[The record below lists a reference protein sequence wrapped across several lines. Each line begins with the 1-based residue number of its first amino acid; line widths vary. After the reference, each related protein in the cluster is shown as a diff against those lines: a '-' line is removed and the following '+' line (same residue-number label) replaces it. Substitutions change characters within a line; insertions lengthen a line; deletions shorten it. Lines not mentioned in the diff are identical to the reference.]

1 MIFRILTFILFLLIL
16 TIITFQNYFI
26 KKNIV
31 YGLQNV
37 TEKKI
42 SVENV
47 NLNFT
52 EKSITLNEIKI
63 YNSDDF
69 MYQHFFTCKKIIIRP
84 KFETIFK
91 SVIEFDDLIFYSPV
105 IFLEIKNQLV
115 EKKDNISEVE
125 KSSPSYEAKVY
136 PKKNV
141 DRNIFIKNIFTYN
154 LKANLKY
161 ANFYKIENLNLSE
174 MEIKNVGNSKKSSQH
189 FKDVFKLI
197 LLDFYFRIPNFQI
210 KRDLKKIYNL

>member
-1 MIFRILTFILFLLIL
+1 MIFRLLTLILFLLIFS
-16 TIITFQNYFI
+16 IVIFQNYFI
-26 KKNIV
+26 KKILV

-37 TEKKI
+37 TEKKV
-42 SVENV
+42 SVEKI
-47 NLNFT
+47 NFNFK

-63 YNSDDF
+63 YNSNDF
-69 MYQHFFTCKKIIIRP
+69 IYQYFFTCKKIILKP

-91 SVIEFDDLIFYSPV
+91 SIIEFDDLIFYDPV
-105 IFLEIKNQLV
+105 IFLEIKNQLI

-125 KSSPSYEAKVY
+125 KSSPSYEQKVY
-136 PKKNV
+136 HQKNV
-141 DRNIFIKNIFTYN
+141 DKNIFIKQIYTYN
-154 LKANLKY
+154 PKANLKY
-161 ANFYKIENLNLSE
+161 ANIYKIENLNLSE

-210 KRDLKKIYNL
+210 KKDLKKIYDL